1 MVQTKKQKNP
11 AVDSPVGLSDWFL
24 TFGAA
29 DVSGSSADRCL
40 DHLHDMQFAIY
51 TKPRGSVFKVYH
63 SSVWSSLFFF
73 CGMSNF
79 SSAPAMLP
87 AHLVPLILPPAL
99 RRLPYIYST
108 FGILTP
114 VPSRSHYRDVPAESR
129 GKMELSRGSWQ
140 WKWDKNPRRRRWER
154 RCLQHCCFCDFLSF
168 HPAILSPVGL
178 RLHGPPPLCSN
189 LSKKKNTNCEQ
200 TRCQVFF
207 FFFYSSGSKTLRWF
221 GRKVKDANELR
232 DRPDRIGY
240 SYRSVLQECPP
251 GVSQIRI
258 LDFQE
263 LLLNLHP
270 IGLKC
275 KTNIY
280 LKNSTFSFTFRLKM
294 KNDFLLENNVCLS
307 KHRLEG
313 HMWPRHHRK

>member
-1 MVQTKKQKNP
+1 MTCNLLFIQNP
-11 AVDSPVGLSDWFL
+11 EAP
-24 TFGAA
+24 
-29 DVSGSSADRCL
+29 SSKFTTRPCDL
-40 DHLHDMQFAIY
+40 LF
-51 TKPRGSVFKVYH
+51 
-63 SSVWSSLFFF
+63 FFF

-99 RRLPYIYST
+99 RCLPYIYST

-129 GKMELSRGSWQ
+129 GKMELPRGSWQ

-178 RLHGPPPLCSN
+178 RLYGPPPLCSN
-189 LSKKKNTNCEQ
+189 LSKKNTQ
-200 TRCQVFF
+200 IASKLGVRFSF

-294 KNDFLLENNVCLS
+294 KNDFLLENNDAVCLS

>member
-1 MVQTKKQKNP
+1 
-11 AVDSPVGLSDWFL
+11 
-24 TFGAA
+24 
-29 DVSGSSADRCL
+29 
-40 DHLHDMQFAIY
+40 MQFAIY

-63 SSVWSSLFFF
+63 SSVWSSLFLF
-73 CGMSNF
+73 CRMSNF

-129 GKMELSRGSWQ
+129 GKMELPRGSWQ

-178 RLHGPPPLCSN
+178 RLYGPPPLCSN

-207 FFFYSSGSKTLRWF
+207 FFFTALAVKHWGDLGRKWRMQTSSGTVL
-221 GRKVKDANELR
+221 
-232 DRPDRIGY
+232 IGLVTPTGV
-240 SYRSVLQECPP
+240 SSRSVLQECPRYEFWISRSCCWICIP
-251 GVSQIRI
+251 
-258 LDFQE
+258 
-263 LLLNLHP
+263 
-270 IGLKC
+270 
-275 KTNIY
+275 
-280 LKNSTFSFTFRLKM
+280 
-294 KNDFLLENNVCLS
+294 
-307 KHRLEG
+307 
-313 HMWPRHHRK
+313 